1 MLKGHKSKK
10 KMLTLVFL
18 IINHEMFAFATRKN
32 GWQCKLKSLRL
43 IEMPFPSSFGKRC
56 FAGTLN

>member
-18 IINHEMFAFATRKN
+18 IINHEMFAFATRRKN
-32 GWQCKLKSLRL
+32 GWQSKLKSPLVSLKCRSHL
-43 IEMPFPSSFGKRC
+43 HSVRDASPEP
-56 FAGTLN
+56 